1 MSAFVFLIIGLLC
14 AVISRI
20 LLLIAALNVSVW
32 WAFGVWLP
40 FGPLFF
46 RLSYPDLAR
55 SSMIFRFATL
65 PCFFFYLLLGPGSSY
80 HHRFSNLTQ
89 RSSAPTARYS
99 LEGRGGREKPRNSSG
114 PVVDTGA
121 NVEDRRIEN
130 TREFQRLYA
139 WSEALKLRKRDLL
152 HSDTEGNRAYE
163 IELAQ
168 YQAALAKANAERNEL
183 AALPK

>member
-1 MSAFVFLIIGLLC
+1 VSASVFLIIGLLC

-20 LLLIAALNVSVW
+20 LLLIAALDVSVW
-32 WAFGVWLP
+32 WAFGVLLP
-40 FGPLFF
+40 FGPTLF

-65 PCFFFYLLLGPGSSY
+65 PCLFFYFLLGPGPSY

-89 RSSAPTARYS
+89 RSSAPAAHYS
-99 LEGRGGREKPRNSSG
+99 LEGRGPGGKARNSSG
-114 PVVDTGA
+114 PVVDVGA
-121 NVEDRRIEN
+121 NIEERRIAIF
-130 TREFQRLYA
+130 REFQRLNA